1 MGKCTTV
8 GTQLDAATA
17 SNTSHAAQ
25 IALDGTNITNIITL
39 LNDIR
44 SRLVGDHLVS
54 KPGIAIGSTTANV
67 SNVAFTYT
75 INGVQYSKAAVAA
88 GVAPGND
95 VIPQNLYGAV
105 ALDIDSAGTV
115 TIAEAAANATGY
127 ASAALAI
134 AGIPAVAADKVRMGT
149 VTAIKTDGA
158 FTFGTTALNAANST
172 VAYTDATPGM
182 SGLGAAVVEV

>member
-8 GTQLDAATA
+8 GT
-17 SNTSHAAQ
+17 N
-25 IALDGTNITNIITL
+25 IANIITL

-44 SRLVGDHLVS
+44 SRLIGDYLVS
-54 KPGIAIGSTTANV
+54 KPGLAIGTDTTAV

-75 INGVQYSKAAVAA
+75 INGIQYAKAAVAA
-88 GVAPGND
+88 GVEPGND

-172 VAYTDATPGM
+172 VVYTDGQTAFEAI
-182 SGLGAAVVEV
+182 GAAVA

>member
-8 GTQLDAATA
+8 GTQLDAATVA
-17 SNTSHAAQ
+17 NTSHAAQ

-44 SRLVGDHLVS
+44 SRLIGDYLVS
-54 KPGIAIGSTTANV
+54 KPGLAIGTDTTAV

-75 INGVQYSKAAVAA
+75 INGIQYAKAAVAA
-88 GVAPGND
+88 GVEPGND

-105 ALDIDSAGTV
+105 ALDVDSAGTV

-127 ASAALAI
+127 ASAELAI
-134 AGIPAVAADKVRMGT
+134 AGIPEVAADKVRMGT
-149 VTAIKTDGA
+149 VTAIKTDGD

-172 VAYTDATPGM
+172 VVYTDAAPGM
-182 SGLGAAVVEV
+182 SGLGVAVVEV